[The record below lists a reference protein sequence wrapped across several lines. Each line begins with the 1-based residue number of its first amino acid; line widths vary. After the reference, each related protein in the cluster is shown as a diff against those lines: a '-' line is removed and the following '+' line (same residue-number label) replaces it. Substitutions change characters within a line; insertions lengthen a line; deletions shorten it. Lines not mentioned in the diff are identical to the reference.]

1 MSTLVPVYQAEL
13 CEARKRGKFVC
24 SLPLAVGVG
33 IVLAYWFDYGMTYV
47 TGSISWR
54 LPIACQEI
62 FAVLVVILVAG

>member
-1 MSTLVPVYQAEL
+1 M
-13 CEARKRGKFVC
+13 C